1 MVVEILGELI
11 RTLGMV
17 VIEVAKHEQFN
28 FCMLGNQSLEFCYL
42 LICFLEFC
50 YLLICFRHLHL
61 V

>member
-28 FCMLGNQSLEFCYL
+28 FCMLGNQSLGVTIVVLDVF
-42 LICFLEFC
+42 
-50 YLLICFRHLHL
+50 
-61 V
+61 

>member
-28 FCMLGNQSLEFCYL
+28 FCMLGNQS
-42 LICFLEFC
+42 
-50 YLLICFRHLHL
+50 
-61 V
+61 